1 MISEPKEFLGRDA
14 EVYAKEHLKQVKV
27 NPETWEVEYVDPE
40 TGARW
45 LMDYPNGEAHG
56 GGEPRLRMQDMSVG
70 SDAPVSE
77 EQFKIYRARLES
89 AFPSDSRRGVERVVE
104 RQTREP
110 TSRTSEEGGEAESV

>member
-1 MISEPKEFLGRDA
+1 MTTEPRELRGRDA
-14 EVYAKEHLKQVKV
+14 EVFAEEHLKQVKV

-40 TGARW
+40 TGLVW
-45 LMDYPNGEAHG
+45 ILDYPNGEAHG

-70 SDAPVSE
+70 SDAPLSA
-77 EQFKIYRARLES
+77 EQIYRARLES
-89 AFPSDSRRGVERVVE
+89 AFPSDSRRGVEHVVE